1 MINKIEHM
9 LKMQDEMN
17 TVVHP
22 DWKNQNFDWCRAA
35 WIECAELM
43 EHIGWKWWKKQ
54 TTDVEQAKLE
64 LVDIWHFIL
73 SLCIQRGVGAE
84 EVASIIAIK
93 NPFTVPSTGN
103 VLTSVEELVGSIL
116 NDNMLH
122 SIQSFIS
129 CCEMIGLS
137 FDDLY
142 KLYVGKNVL
151 NKFRQANGYKEGT
164 YIKTW
169 FDDQEDNAY
178 LYEVLKTV
186 DADHD
191 EFDAIVEDL
200 LQIAYDSIKHIKVE
214 HYPV

>member
-1 MINKIEHM
+1 M
-9 LKMQDEMN
+9 LKMQDEIN

-22 DWKNQNFDWCRAA
+22 DWKNQNFDWDRAA

-54 TTDVEQAKLE
+54 ETNLEQAKLE

-73 SLCIQRGVGAE
+73 SLCIQKNY
-84 EVASIIAIK
+84 SAIRVCGNITSNTK
-93 NPFTVPSTGN
+93 QELDVNPIFVEDLAAGL
-103 VLTSVEELVGSIL
+103 LTSNLETNI
-116 NDNMLH
+116 
-122 SIQSFIS
+122 FYFFR
-129 CCEMIGLS
+129 CCAGLGLS
-137 FDDLY
+137 FDELY
-142 KLYVGKNVL
+142 KLYIGKNVL

-186 DADHD
+186 DADQD
-191 EFDAIVEDL
+191 EFDVIVEDL
-200 LQIAYDSIKHIKVE
+200 LQIAYDSIKHVKIE
-214 HYPV
+214 YYPA